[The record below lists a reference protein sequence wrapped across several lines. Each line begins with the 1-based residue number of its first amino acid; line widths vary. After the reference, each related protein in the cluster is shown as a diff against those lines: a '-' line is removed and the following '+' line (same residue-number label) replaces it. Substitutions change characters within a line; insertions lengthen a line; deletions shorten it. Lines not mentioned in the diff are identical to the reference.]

1 MSKWFRFMITIYR
14 NEIRYCSVLIIE
26 RVLSF
31 VYWWVNM
38 RKNNMVVTFKSVHIF
53 EK

>member
-1 MSKWFRFMITIYR
+1 MITIYR

-31 VYWWVNM
+31 VDWWV
-38 RKNNMVVTFKSVHIF
+38 NMVVTFKSVHIF

>member
-1 MSKWFRFMITIYR
+1 MITIYR

-26 RVLSF
+26 RVLLF
-31 VYWWVNM
+31 VDWWVNM
-38 RKNNMVVTFKSVHIF
+38 RKNHTVVTFKFVLIF

>member
-1 MSKWFRFMITIYR
+1 MITIYR
-14 NEIRYCSVLIIE
+14 NEVRYCSVLIIE

-31 VYWWVNM
+31 VDWWVNM
-38 RKNNMVVTFKSVHIF
+38 RKNHTVVTFKFVLIF

>member
-1 MSKWFRFMITIYR
+1 MITIYR

-26 RVLSF
+26 RVISF
-31 VYWWVNM
+31 VDWWVNM
-38 RKNNMVVTFKSVHIF
+38 RKNHTVVTFKFVLIF